1 MKKGAQITLVVFVIF
16 FVISG
21 LSVGAW
27 FIFRQDRALAAE
39 SYLNLGDKYLKDE
52 NYSQAL
58 IAYKKAA
65 ILTPRSYAPYLKQ
78 GILAQETKHYQEA
91 IDFIN
96 RSITWGP
103 QELEAYLVLGETY
116 LLNNDLANAKASFQ
130 QAKKISPTNDN
141 ISFLLFET
149 ALLENNLDEAE
160 ENILEAEKD
169 NSLPKYKI
177 YLALLQSFNDPT
189 ESLSLVAKIN
199 SAADINGLTLSDF
212 SNLFQKLVDVE
223 NTTSRE
229 VMIYQTFSQL
239 GEIDF
244 GTRGLEKITQ
254 DNPEMRDGWV
264 MLAYSYLLGSEPDK
278 AKTALDKAVE
288 LDPVYPATY
297 YLLSKYYEAKGDAK
311 KSEETLTHAQEL
323 GFDEDSPLK
332 S

>member
-1 MKKGAQITLVVFVIF
+1 MNRGAKITLVIFVILL
-16 FVISG
+16 VIAG
-21 LSVGAW
+21 LSLGAW
-27 FIFRQDRALAAE
+27 FVFKNERASAAE
-39 SYLNLGDKYLKDE
+39 SFLGQGDQYLNND
-52 NYSQAL
+52 NFSQAL

-78 GILAQETKHYQEA
+78 GILAKETQHLQEA

-103 QELEAYLVLGETY
+103 QELEPYLVLGDAY
-116 LLNNDLANAKASFQ
+116 LLNNDLANAKASFE
-130 QAKKISPTNDN
+130 QAKRISPANDN

-212 SNLFQKLVDVE
+212 SNLFQKLVETE

-244 GTRGLEKITQ
+244 GTKGLEKITQ
-254 DNPEMRDGWV
+254 DNPEMRDAWV
-264 MLAYSYLLGSEPDK
+264 FLAYSYLLGSQPDK
-278 AKTALDKAVE
+278 AKTALDQAIE

-297 YLLSKYYEAKGDAK
+297 YLLGKYYETTKNDKEAQKALD
-311 KSEETLTHAQEL
+311 HARDL
-323 GFDEDSPLK
+323 GFKEDNPL
-332 S
+332 SS